1 MIDWDQL
8 AGTLVLT
15 NRLKAGLSQRA
26 VSERSGVT
34 QAEICHIERGEKQ
47 PSLPT
52 LGRILDALNI
62 EIGLTSRLL
71 DHRFSAAEI
80 AEIVA
85 RDAEVSGER
94 AFRDCMTLLD
104 DLRSVTPLRLK
115 ELVAVEPTLT
125 GDSRF
130 DALIASIVDESCLH
144 AKVDPPSWVDELSR
158 STEDWL
164 VPGVETLREEA
175 LEQSPN
181 TFARRGVY
189 VLADELSHA

>member
-26 VSERSGVT
+26 VAERSGVT

-52 LGRILDALNI
+52 LGRILDALNV
-62 EIGLTSRLL
+62 GLGVTSRLL

-80 AEIVA
+80 AEVVA
-85 RDAEVSGER
+85 RDVQVSEER
-94 AFRDCMTLLD
+94 AFRDCITLLD
-104 DLRSVTPLRLK
+104 DLRSVTPLRLN
-115 ELVAVEPTLT
+115 ELVASEPALT

-130 DALIASIVDESCLH
+130 DALIASIVDESCLQ
-144 AKVDPPSWVDELSR
+144 AGVNAPAWVYDPDR
-158 STEDWL
+158 TTEDWL
-164 VPGVETLREEA
+164 VSGLETLREAA
-175 LEQSPN
+175 LVQSPD
-181 TFARRGVY
+181 TFVRHGVF
-189 VLADELSHA
+189 VLADELARA

>member
-1 MIDWDQL
+1 MTDWDQL
-8 AGTLVLT
+8 AGNLVLT

-26 VSERSGVT
+26 ASERSGVT

-80 AEIVA
+80 AEVVA
-85 RDAEVSGER
+85 QDAEVSEER

-130 DALIASIVDESCLH
+130 DALIASIVDEACLQ
-144 AKVDPPSWVDELSR
+144 AKVDPPVWVDELR
-158 STEDWL
+158 RITEDWL
-164 VPGVETLREEA
+164 VSGVEALREAA
-175 LEQSPN
+175 LEQSPD
-181 TFARRGVY
+181 TFARHGVY
-189 VLADELSHA
+189 VLADELSRA